1 MSLSQ
6 AEADQIRSGVATRQ
20 LVQAARPDL
29 LLLPVQS
36 LLPPPGHHRMGHRE
50 SLRRIHPGPPRTP
63 HHTRPPPLR
72 GDHLRHPVHIQVLQ
86 RLVGVRVQQP
96 PPVPHA
102 HPPPARQVPHRPH
115 RLPGAPRGA
124 QPAPE
129 RGRPHHRARRPPPRL
144 RHTSLPAGADLRI
157 VHGEPRQR
165 PGQHL
170 VPGPAQLGE
179 RTPPGL
185 VEDDLRIGAHTAAL
199 VPHGGVA
206 ACPQPQHARGRQA
219 VTRRRSMDQ
228 RRGQLPG
235 QRHDP

>member
-96 PPVPHA
+96 PPVLHA

-129 RGRPHHRARRPPPRL
+129 RGRPHHRARHRACGTPASRPVLIFGSSTVNPGSARASTSYPVPHSSASAPRPASL
-144 RHTSLPAGADLRI
+144 RTTSASA
-157 VHGEPRQR
+157 
-165 PGQHL
+165 
-170 VPGPAQLGE
+170 
-179 RTPPGL
+179 RTPPPSCRTG
-185 VEDDLRIGAHTAAL
+185 ELRHVHSRSTPAS
-199 VPHGGVA
+199 
-206 ACPQPQHARGRQA
+206 GR
-219 VTRRRSMDQ
+219 
-228 RRGQLPG
+228 L
-235 QRHDP
+235 

>member
-50 SLRRIHPGPPRTP
+50 SLRRIHPARPARRTTP
-63 HHTRPPPLR
+63 AHRRCAATTSGTPCTSRYSSGWSASASSGHRPCRTHTRRQR
-72 GDHLRHPVHIQVLQ
+72 GRYRTARTACPVRRAVHNRHPNAA
-86 RLVGVRVQQP
+86 GP
-96 PPVPHA
+96 TTA
-102 HPPPARQVPHRPH
+102 PAAR
-115 RLPGAPRGA
+115 
-124 QPAPE
+124 
-129 RGRPHHRARRPPPRL
+129 HRACGTPASRPVL
-144 RHTSLPAGADLRI
+144 IFGSST
-157 VHGEPRQR
+157 VNPRQR